1 MNNLRNIPAPAKLN
15 LFLHVVGQRDDGY
28 HLLETFFDLIDWN
41 DTLSFDLRGDGA
53 LVLATPLP
61 GVPPQI
67 DLCVQ
72 AAAQLAQ
79 YARSRERDV
88 PGVTISVDKHLPI
101 GGGIGGGSSDAA
113 TTLLAL
119 NRLWNLNFPRATLA
133 KIGLTL
139 GADVPIF
146 IQGLPSWASGIGE
159 KLEPTKLWP
168 GLFYV
173 VLVPDTQVP
182 TSAIFSAPELTRDTK
197 PLRIEGSL
205 FEDSLLLENMQSEKS
220 RNGIKKAIKNQNESD
235 NKSTGKLEAEAL
247 GVTTKLPKF
256 TNVANGNADN
266 GNVANG
272 KIANGN
278 APHTMGGVSGFGS
291 SGLMLNSAQ
300 VMKFSAL
307 KNDLQAV
314 AVTRFPKVAGA
325 LAALKSA
332 SAGHH
337 STNMVVPPR
346 MTGSGACV
354 FAGFSSEETAQ
365 AVAEKVALVAEA
377 NTFIK
382 VARSLKQHPLREWSF
397 SA

>member
-41 DTLSFDLRGDGA
+41 DTISFDLRSDGA
-53 LVLATPLP
+53 LVLANPLP

-72 AAAQLAQ
+72 AAAHLAQ
-79 YARSRERDV
+79 YARGRERDV
-88 PGVTISVDKHLPI
+88 PGVTISVDKQLPI

-133 KIGLTL
+133 KIGLGL
-139 GADVPIF
+139 GADVPVF

-168 GLFYV
+168 PLYYV

-182 TSAIFSAPELTRDTK
+182 TSAIFSAPELTRNTK
-197 PLRIEGSL
+197 SLRIEGSL
-205 FEDSLLLENMQSEKS
+205 FEESLLLETMQLPTLKS
-220 RNGIKKAIKNQNESD
+220 RAQ
-235 NKSTGKLEAEAL
+235 
-247 GVTTKLPKF
+247 
-256 TNVANGNADN
+256 NGNPAVKVAPSKTDSKSVLVTN
-266 GNVANG
+266 TGFSTRIGVSKGINKGISEGTSKSASGGANAKVTAEGGLSLAAGNVE
-272 KIANGN
+272 
-278 APHTMGGVSGFGS
+278 V
-291 SGLMLNSAQ
+291 
-300 VMKFSAL
+300 VKFLAL
-307 KNDLQAV
+307 KNDLQSV

-325 LAALKSA
+325 LTVLKAA

-337 STNMVVPPR
+337 SANMVVPPR

-354 FAGFSSEETAQ
+354 FAGFSSEETAL
-365 AVAEKVALVAEA
+365 AVAEKATLAAEA

-382 VARSLKQHPLREWSF
+382 VAKSLKQHPLREWSF
-397 SA
+397 SV

>member
-15 LFLHVVGQRDDGY
+15 LFLHVVGQREDGY

-53 LVLATPLP
+53 LVLANPLP

-72 AAAQLAQ
+72 AAAHLAQ

-88 PGVTISVDKHLPI
+88 PGVTISVDKQLPI

-133 KIGLTL
+133 KIGLAL

-197 PLRIEGSL
+197 SLRIEGSL
-205 FEDSLLLENMQSEKS
+205 FEESLLLENMRSEKIRGS
-220 RNGIKKAIKNQNESD
+220 KNSKEIDKKSV
-235 NKSTGKLEAEAL
+235 L
-247 GVTTKLPKF
+247 GVSDTAATAKKSI
-256 TNVANGNADN
+256 VEIVGNAGTLITN
-266 GNVANG
+266 G
-272 KIANGN
+272 
-278 APHTMGGVSGFGS
+278 
-291 SGLMLNSAQ
+291 AQ
-300 VMKFSAL
+300 VVKFSAL
-307 KNDLQAV
+307 RNDLQAV
-314 AVTRFPKVAGA
+314 AVTRFPKVAGS
-325 LAALKSA
+325 LAVLKAA

-354 FAGFSSEETAQ
+354 FAGFSSEETAL
-365 AVAEKVALVAEA
+365 AVAEKASQSAEA

-382 VARSLKQHPLREWSF
+382 VARSLRHHPLREWSF
-397 SA
+397 SV

>member
-41 DTLSFDLRGDGA
+41 DTISFDLRSDGA
-53 LVLATPLP
+53 LVLANPLP

-72 AAAQLAQ
+72 AAAHLAQ
-79 YARSRERDV
+79 YARGRERDV
-88 PGVTISVDKHLPI
+88 PGVTISVDKQLPI

-133 KIGLTL
+133 KIGLGL
-139 GADVPIF
+139 GADVPVF

-168 GLFYV
+168 GLYYV

-182 TSAIFSAPELTRDTK
+182 TSAIFSAPELTRNTK

-205 FEDSLLLENMQSEKS
+205 FEESLLLENMQSPSEKARGLKVKIES
-220 RNGIKKAIKNQNESD
+220 KAFSKTD
-235 NKSTGKLEAEAL
+235 LKSVLMKSVLMASSEVPPVGAS
-247 GVTTKLPKF
+247 
-256 TNVANGNADN
+256 NA
-266 GNVANG
+266 V
-272 KIANGN
+272 
-278 APHTMGGVSGFGS
+278 V
-291 SGLMLNSAQ
+291 NSAQ
-300 VMKFSAL
+300 VVKFLAL
-307 KNDLQAV
+307 RNDLQSV

-325 LAALKSA
+325 LAVLKAA

-337 STNMVVPPR
+337 SANMVVPPR

-354 FAGFSSEETAQ
+354 FAGFSSEETAI
-365 AVAEKVALVAEA
+365 AVAEKATLAAEA

-397 SA
+397 SV

>member
-41 DTLSFDLRGDGA
+41 DTLSFDLRSDGA
-53 LVLATPLP
+53 LVLANPLP

-72 AAAQLAQ
+72 AAAHLAQ
-79 YARSRERDV
+79 YARGRERDV
-88 PGVTISVDKHLPI
+88 PGVTISVDKQLPI

-133 KIGLTL
+133 KIGLGL
-139 GADVPIF
+139 GADVPVF

-173 VLVPDTQVP
+173 VMVPDTQVP
-182 TSAIFSAPELTRDTK
+182 TSAIFSAPELTRNTK

-205 FEDSLLLENMQSEKS
+205 FEESLLLENMQSEKARMS
-220 RNGIKKAIKNQNESD
+220 KSKATSKVVMQS
-235 NKSTGKLEAEAL
+235 KSVLVENSSASILETPELA
-247 GVTTKLPKF
+247 TS
-256 TNVANGNADN
+256 N
-266 GNVANG
+266 
-272 KIANGN
+272 
-278 APHTMGGVSGFGS
+278 
-291 SGLMLNSAQ
+291 AQ
-300 VMKFSAL
+300 VVKFLAL

-325 LAALKSA
+325 LAVLKAA

-337 STNMVVPPR
+337 SANMVVPPR

-354 FAGFSSEETAQ
+354 FAGFSSEETAL
-365 AVAEKVALVAEA
+365 AVAEKATLAAEA

-382 VARSLKQHPLREWSF
+382 VAKSLKQHPLREWSF
-397 SA
+397 SV

>member
-53 LVLATPLP
+53 LVLANPLP

-72 AAAQLAQ
+72 AAAHLAQ

-88 PGVTISVDKHLPI
+88 PGVTISVDKQLPI

-133 KIGLTL
+133 KIGLAL
-139 GADVPIF
+139 GADVPVF

-197 PLRIEGSL
+197 SLRIEGSL
-205 FEDSLLLENMQSEKS
+205 FEDSLLLENMQSERTRGSKNS
-220 RNGIKKAIKNQNESD
+220 KKIDLIGLRNSVEVKV
-235 NKSTGKLEAEAL
+235 AEAVAVAAEKATATAENTF
-247 GVTTKLPKF
+247 VT
-256 TNVANGNADN
+256 
-266 GNVANG
+266 
-272 KIANGN
+272 
-278 APHTMGGVSGFGS
+278 
-291 SGLMLNSAQ
+291 SAQ
-300 VMKFSAL
+300 VVKFSAL
-307 KNDLQAV
+307 RNDLQSV

-325 LAALKSA
+325 LAVLKAA

-337 STNMVVPPR
+337 SAMMVVPPR

-354 FAGFSSEETAQ
+354 FAGFSSEETAL
-365 AVAEKVALVAEA
+365 AVAEKASQNAEA

-382 VARSLKQHPLREWSF
+382 VARSLRQHPLREWSF
-397 SA
+397 SV

>member
-28 HLLETFFDLIDWN
+28 HLLETFFDIIDWN
-41 DTLSFDLRGDGA
+41 DTISFDLRTDGA
-53 LVLATPLP
+53 LVLANPLP

-72 AAAQLAQ
+72 AAAHLAQ
-79 YARSRERDV
+79 YARTRERDV
-88 PGVTISVDKHLPI
+88 PGVTISVDKQLPI

-133 KIGLTL
+133 KIGLSL
-139 GADVPIF
+139 GADVPVF

-168 GLFYV
+168 GLYYV

-182 TSAIFSAPELTRDTK
+182 TSAIFSAPELTRNTK
-197 PLRIEGSL
+197 SLRIEGSL
-205 FEDSLLLENMQSEKS
+205 FEESLLLENMQSPRSKLGLRSDKS
-220 RNGIKKAIKNQNESD
+220 KAISKTDLKLGLAEDVDAAAFGRVVQ
-235 NKSTGKLEAEAL
+235 KAGSTTSE
-247 GVTTKLPKF
+247 
-256 TNVANGNADN
+256 
-266 GNVANG
+266 
-272 KIANGN
+272 
-278 APHTMGGVSGFGS
+278 
-291 SGLMLNSAQ
+291 LNNAQ
-300 VMKFSAL
+300 VVKFSAL
-307 KNDLQAV
+307 KNDLQSV

-325 LAALKSA
+325 LAALKGA

-337 STNMVVPPR
+337 SANMVVPPR

-354 FAGFSSEETAQ
+354 FAGFSSEETAL
-365 AVAEKVALVAEA
+365 AVAEKATLAVEA

-397 SA
+397 SI

>member
-53 LVLATPLP
+53 IVLANPLP

-72 AAAQLAQ
+72 AAAHLAQ

-88 PGVTISVDKHLPI
+88 PGVTISVDKQLPI

-133 KIGLTL
+133 KIGLAL

-205 FEDSLLLENMQSEKS
+205 FEEFLLLENMRSEKIRGS
-220 RNGIKKAIKNQNESD
+220 KNSKGTEKKSM
-235 NKSTGKLEAEAL
+235 LEATEIAKAADKATIEVPGAL
-247 GVTTKLPKF
+247 V
-256 TNVANGNADN
+256 N
-266 GNVANG
+266 
-272 KIANGN
+272 
-278 APHTMGGVSGFGS
+278 
-291 SGLMLNSAQ
+291 AQ

-307 KNDLQAV
+307 RNDLQAV
-314 AVTRFPKVAGA
+314 AVTRFPKVAGS
-325 LAALKSA
+325 LAVLKVA

-337 STNMVVPPR
+337 SANMVVPPR

-354 FAGFSSEETAQ
+354 FAGFSSEETAL
-365 AVAEKVALVAEA
+365 AVAEKASQNAEA

-382 VARSLKQHPLREWSF
+382 VARSLRQHPLREWSF
-397 SA
+397 SV

>member
-41 DTLSFDLRGDGA
+41 DTISFDLRSDGA
-53 LVLATPLP
+53 LVLANPLP

-72 AAAQLAQ
+72 AAAHLAQ

-88 PGVTISVDKHLPI
+88 PGVTISVDKQLPI

-133 KIGLTL
+133 KIGLGL
-139 GADVPIF
+139 GADVPVF

-182 TSAIFSAPELTRDTK
+182 TSAIFSAPELTRNTK
-197 PLRIEGSL
+197 TLRIEGSL
-205 FEDSLLLENMQSEKS
+205 FEESLLLETMQLPSSKS
-220 RNGIKKAIKNQNESD
+220 RGLSGKTSVNVGSTTADSSKIDS
-235 NKSTGKLEAEAL
+235 KSVL
-247 GVTTKLPKF
+247 
-256 TNVANGNADN
+256 VASE
-266 GNVANG
+266 
-272 KIANGN
+272 
-278 APHTMGGVSGFGS
+278 GVSGVGS
-291 SGLMLNSAQ
+291 PNLATSNAQ
-300 VMKFSAL
+300 VVKFLAL
-307 KNDLQAV
+307 KNDLQSV

-325 LAALKSA
+325 LTVLKAA

-337 STNMVVPPR
+337 SANMVVPPR

-354 FAGFSSEETAQ
+354 FAGFSSEETAV
-365 AVAEKVALVAEA
+365 AVAEKATLAAEA

-397 SA
+397 SV

>member
-41 DTLSFDLRGDGA
+41 DTISFDLRSDGA
-53 LVLATPLP
+53 LVLANPLP

-72 AAAQLAQ
+72 AAAHLAQ
-79 YARSRERDV
+79 YARGRERDV
-88 PGVTISVDKHLPI
+88 PGVTISVDKQLPI

-133 KIGLTL
+133 KIGLGL
-139 GADVPIF
+139 GADVPVF

-168 GLFYV
+168 GLYYV

-182 TSAIFSAPELTRDTK
+182 TSAIFSAPELTRNTK

-205 FEDSLLLENMQSEKS
+205 FEESLLLENMQSPSEKA
-220 RNGIKKAIKNQNESD
+220 RGLK
-235 NKSTGKLEAEAL
+235 NKSESKVSSKIDSKSVLMASSEVISV
-247 GVTTKLPKF
+247 GVP
-256 TNVANGNADN
+256 NA
-266 GNVANG
+266 A
-272 KIANGN
+272 
-278 APHTMGGVSGFGS
+278 M
-291 SGLMLNSAQ
+291 NSAQ
-300 VMKFSAL
+300 VVKFLAL
-307 KNDLQAV
+307 RNDLQSV

-325 LAALKSA
+325 LAVLKAA
-332 SAGHH
+332 SAGYH
-337 STNMVVPPR
+337 SANMVVPPR

-354 FAGFSSEETAQ
+354 FAGFSSEETAI
-365 AVAEKVALVAEA
+365 AVAEKATSAAEA

-397 SA
+397 SV

>member
-53 LVLATPLP
+53 LVLANPLP

-72 AAAQLAQ
+72 AAAHLAQ

-88 PGVTISVDKHLPI
+88 PGVTISVDKQLPI

-133 KIGLTL
+133 KIGLAL

-197 PLRIEGSL
+197 SLRIEGSL
-205 FEDSLLLENMQSEKS
+205 FEESLLLENMRSEKIRGS
-220 RNGIKKAIKNQNESD
+220 KNSKGIEKKSM
-235 NKSTGKLEAEAL
+235 LEMSETATEIS
-247 GVTTKLPKF
+247 
-256 TNVANGNADN
+256 
-266 GNVANG
+266 
-272 KIANGN
+272 KIAKQTK
-278 APHTMGGVSGFGS
+278 AAEKATVEVSGALTG
-291 SGLMLNSAQ
+291 AQ

-307 KNDLQAV
+307 RNDLQAV
-314 AVTRFPKVAGA
+314 AVTRFPKVAGS
-325 LAALKSA
+325 LAVLKVA

-337 STNMVVPPR
+337 SANMVVPPR

-354 FAGFSSEETAQ
+354 FAGFSSEETAL
-365 AVAEKVALVAEA
+365 AVAEKASQSAEA

-382 VARSLKQHPLREWSF
+382 VARSLRQHPLREWSF
-397 SA
+397 SV

>member
-41 DTLSFDLRGDGA
+41 DTISFDLRSDGA
-53 LVLATPLP
+53 LVLANPLP

-72 AAAQLAQ
+72 AAAHLAQ

-88 PGVTISVDKHLPI
+88 PGVTISVDKQLPI

-133 KIGLTL
+133 KIGLGL
-139 GADVPIF
+139 GADVPVF

-182 TSAIFSAPELTRDTK
+182 TSAIFSASELTRNTK

-205 FEDSLLLENMQSEKS
+205 FEESLLLETMQLPAIKS
-220 RNGIKKAIKNQNESD
+220 RVLNG
-235 NKSTGKLEAEAL
+235 KSTVKIEPSKTDSKSVLVATEGSLNMRSPNL
-247 GVTTKLPKF
+247 VTS
-256 TNVANGNADN
+256 N
-266 GNVANG
+266 
-272 KIANGN
+272 
-278 APHTMGGVSGFGS
+278 
-291 SGLMLNSAQ
+291 AQ
-300 VMKFSAL
+300 VVKFLAL
-307 KNDLQAV
+307 KNDLQSV

-325 LAALKSA
+325 LTVLKAA

-337 STNMVVPPR
+337 SANMVVPPR

-354 FAGFSSEETAQ
+354 FAGFSSEDTAL
-365 AVAEKVALVAEA
+365 AVAEKATLAAEA

-397 SA
+397 SV

>member
-41 DTLSFDLRGDGA
+41 DTISFDLRSDGA
-53 LVLATPLP
+53 LVLANPLP

-72 AAAQLAQ
+72 AAAHLAQ
-79 YARSRERDV
+79 YARGRERDV
-88 PGVTISVDKHLPI
+88 PGVTISVDKQLPI

-133 KIGLTL
+133 KIGLGL
-139 GADVPIF
+139 GADVPVF

-168 GLFYV
+168 GLYYV

-182 TSAIFSAPELTRDTK
+182 TSAIFSAPELTRNTK

-205 FEDSLLLENMQSEKS
+205 FEESLLLETMQLPAVKS
-220 RNGIKKAIKNQNESD
+220 RMASGKASVKIDSSKIDS
-235 NKSTGKLEAEAL
+235 KSVL
-247 GVTTKLPKF
+247 
-256 TNVANGNADN
+256 VANAGALD
-266 GNVANG
+266 A
-272 KIANGN
+272 
-278 APHTMGGVSGFGS
+278 GVLKSATS
-291 SGLMLNSAQ
+291 NAQ
-300 VMKFSAL
+300 VIKFLAL
-307 KNDLQAV
+307 KNDLQSV

-325 LAALKSA
+325 LTVLKAA

-337 STNMVVPPR
+337 SANMVVPPR

-354 FAGFSSEETAQ
+354 FAGFSSEETAL
-365 AVAEKVALVAEA
+365 AVAEKATLAAEA

-397 SA
+397 SV

>member
-41 DTLSFDLRGDGA
+41 DTLSFDLRSDGA
-53 LVLATPLP
+53 LVLANPLP

-72 AAAQLAQ
+72 AAAHLAQ
-79 YARSRERDV
+79 YARGRERDV
-88 PGVTISVDKHLPI
+88 PGVTISVDKQLPI

-133 KIGLTL
+133 KIGLGL
-139 GADVPIF
+139 GADVPVF

-173 VLVPDTQVP
+173 VMVPDTQVP
-182 TSAIFSAPELTRDTK
+182 TSAIFSAPELTRNTK

-205 FEDSLLLENMQSEKS
+205 FEESLLLENMLPEKARMSKSKATSKVVMQSKS
-220 RNGIKKAIKNQNESD
+220 VLVENSSASI
-235 NKSTGKLEAEAL
+235 LETPELA
-247 GVTTKLPKF
+247 TS
-256 TNVANGNADN
+256 N
-266 GNVANG
+266 
-272 KIANGN
+272 
-278 APHTMGGVSGFGS
+278 
-291 SGLMLNSAQ
+291 AQ
-300 VMKFSAL
+300 VVKFLAL

-325 LAALKSA
+325 LAVLKAA

-337 STNMVVPPR
+337 SANMVVPPR

-354 FAGFSSEETAQ
+354 FAGFSSEETAL
-365 AVAEKVALVAEA
+365 AVAEKATLAAEA

-382 VARSLKQHPLREWSF
+382 VAKSLKQHPLREWSF
-397 SA
+397 SV

>member
-41 DTLSFDLRGDGA
+41 DTISFDLRSDGA
-53 LVLATPLP
+53 LVLANPLP

-72 AAAQLAQ
+72 AAAHLAQ

-88 PGVTISVDKHLPI
+88 PGVTISVDKQLPI

-133 KIGLTL
+133 KIGLAL
-139 GADVPIF
+139 GADVPVF

-168 GLFYV
+168 SLYYV

-182 TSAIFSAPELTRDTK
+182 TSAIFSAPELTRSTK
-197 PLRIEGSL
+197 SLRIEGSL
-205 FEDSLLLENMQSEKS
+205 FEESLLLENMQLPAGKVRVLKS
-220 RNGIKKAIKNQNESD
+220 KAAVDSLKTESKSVLVAGPGAQN
-235 NKSTGKLEAEAL
+235 L
-247 GVTTKLPKF
+247 G
-256 TNVANGNADN
+256 D
-266 GNVANG
+266 
-272 KIANGN
+272 
-278 APHTMGGVSGFGS
+278 S
-291 SGLMLNSAQ
+291 SSATSNAQ
-300 VMKFSAL
+300 VVKFLAL
-307 KNDLQAV
+307 KNDLQSV

-325 LAALKSA
+325 LAVLKAA

-337 STNMVVPPR
+337 SANMVVPPR

-354 FAGFSSEETAQ
+354 FAGFSTEETAL
-365 AVAEKVALVAEA
+365 AVAEKATLAAEA

-382 VARSLKQHPLREWSF
+382 VAKSLKQHPLREWSF
-397 SA
+397 SV

>member
-41 DTLSFDLRGDGA
+41 DTISFDLRSDGA
-53 LVLATPLP
+53 LVLANPLP

-72 AAAQLAQ
+72 AAAHLAQ

-88 PGVTISVDKHLPI
+88 PGVTISVDKQLPI

-133 KIGLTL
+133 KIGLGL
-139 GADVPIF
+139 GADVPVF

-182 TSAIFSAPELTRDTK
+182 TSAIFSAPELTRNTK

-205 FEDSLLLENMQSEKS
+205 FEESLLLETMQLPSSKSRGLAGKLDGKLSEKLGEKLS
-220 RNGIKKAIKNQNESD
+220 EKTPANIDSSKTD
-235 NKSTGKLEAEAL
+235 TKSVLVANAGTPNL
-247 GVTTKLPKF
+247 GVS
-256 TNVANGNADN
+256 NSV
-266 GNVANG
+266 
-272 KIANGN
+272 I
-278 APHTMGGVSGFGS
+278 S
-291 SGLMLNSAQ
+291 SAQ
-300 VMKFSAL
+300 VVKFLGL
-307 KNDLQAV
+307 KNDLQSV

-325 LAALKSA
+325 LAVLKAA

-337 STNMVVPPR
+337 SANMVVPPR

-354 FAGFSSEETAQ
+354 FAGFSSQETAL
-365 AVAEKVALVAEA
+365 AVAEKATLAAEA

-397 SA
+397 SV

>member
-41 DTLSFDLRGDGA
+41 DTLSFDLRTDGA
-53 LVLATPLP
+53 LVLANPLP

-72 AAAQLAQ
+72 AAAHLAQ

-88 PGVTISVDKHLPI
+88 PGVTISVDKQLPI

-133 KIGLTL
+133 KIGLGL
-139 GADVPIF
+139 GADVPVF

-182 TSAIFSAPELTRDTK
+182 TSAIFSAPELTRNTK

-205 FEDSLLLENMQSEKS
+205 FEESLLLENMQSEKARAS
-220 RNGIKKAIKNQNESD
+220 KSKGSSKAVNKEVTKEVVKSVLVD
-235 NKSTGKLEAEAL
+235 NSGASSLEALDLA
-247 GVTTKLPKF
+247 TS
-256 TNVANGNADN
+256 N
-266 GNVANG
+266 
-272 KIANGN
+272 
-278 APHTMGGVSGFGS
+278 
-291 SGLMLNSAQ
+291 AQ
-300 VMKFSAL
+300 VVKFLAL
-307 KNDLQAV
+307 KNDLQSV

-325 LAALKSA
+325 LAVLKSA

-337 STNMVVPPR
+337 SANMVVPPR

-354 FAGFSSEETAQ
+354 FAGFSSEETAL
-365 AVAEKVALVAEA
+365 AVAEKATLAAEA

-397 SA
+397 SV

>member
-53 LVLATPLP
+53 LVLANPLP

-72 AAAQLAQ
+72 AAAHLAQ

-88 PGVTISVDKHLPI
+88 PGVTISVDKQLPI

-133 KIGLTL
+133 KIGLAL

-182 TSAIFSAPELTRDTK
+182 TSAIFSASELTRDTK
-197 PLRIEGSL
+197 SLRIEGSL
-205 FEDSLLLENMQSEKS
+205 FEESLLLENMRSEKS
-220 RNGIKKAIKNQNESD
+220 RASKSSKEIDKKSVSVLAMKEIVGMS
-235 NKSTGKLEAEAL
+235 
-247 GVTTKLPKF
+247 GVSEISATSMTKLGS
-256 TNVANGNADN
+256 NSG
-266 GNVANG
+266 
-272 KIANGN
+272 
-278 APHTMGGVSGFGS
+278 SGFGS
-291 SGLMLNSAQ
+291 NSAQ
-300 VMKFSAL
+300 VVKFSAL

-314 AVTRFPKVAGA
+314 AVTRFPKVASS
-325 LAALKSA
+325 LAVLKTA

-354 FAGFSSEETAQ
+354 FAGFSSEETAL
-365 AVAEKVALVAEA
+365 AVAEKASQSAEA

-382 VARSLKQHPLREWSF
+382 VARSLRQHPLREWSF
-397 SA
+397 SV

>member
-41 DTLSFDLRGDGA
+41 DTISFDLRSDGA
-53 LVLATPLP
+53 LVLANPLP

-72 AAAQLAQ
+72 AAAHLAQ
-79 YARSRERDV
+79 YARGRERDV
-88 PGVTISVDKHLPI
+88 PGVTISVDKQLPI

-133 KIGLTL
+133 KIGLGL
-139 GADVPIF
+139 GADVPVF

-168 GLFYV
+168 GLYYV

-182 TSAIFSAPELTRDTK
+182 TSAIFSAPELTRNTK

-205 FEDSLLLENMQSEKS
+205 FEESLLLENMQLPSEKA
-220 RNGIKKAIKNQNESD
+220 RALKVIKDMKNKASSKTDS
-235 NKSTGKLEAEAL
+235 KSVL
-247 GVTTKLPKF
+247 
-256 TNVANGNADN
+256 
-266 GNVANG
+266 
-272 KIANGN
+272 IANSEVPNTG
-278 APHTMGGVSGFGS
+278 AQS
-291 SGLMLNSAQ
+291 SAVGSAQ
-300 VMKFSAL
+300 VMKFVAL
-307 KNDLQAV
+307 KNDLQSV

-325 LAALKSA
+325 LAVLKTA

-337 STNMVVPPR
+337 SANMVVPPR

-354 FAGFSSEETAQ
+354 FAGFSSEETAI
-365 AVAEKVALVAEA
+365 AVAEKVTLAAEA
-377 NTFIK
+377 NTFVK

-397 SA
+397 SV

>member
-41 DTLSFDLRGDGA
+41 DTLSFDLRTDGA
-53 LVLATPLP
+53 LVLANPLP

-72 AAAQLAQ
+72 AAAHLAQ

-88 PGVTISVDKHLPI
+88 PGVTISVDKQLPI

-119 NRLWNLNFPRATLA
+119 NRLWNLNFPRATLS
-133 KIGLTL
+133 KIGLAL
-139 GADVPIF
+139 GADVPVF

-168 GLFYV
+168 ALYYV

-182 TSAIFSAPELTRDTK
+182 TSAIFSAPELTRNTK

-205 FEDSLLLENMQSEKS
+205 FEESLLLENMQALKLKTGARVGKS
-220 RNGIKKAIKNQNESD
+220 GD
-235 NKSTGKLEAEAL
+235 KSKIDSKDLDSKDL
-247 GVTTKLPKF
+247 GSKDLGSKSVSML
-256 TNVANGNADN
+256 VANVDGSNAQSKVD
-266 GNVANG
+266 AA
-272 KIANGN
+272 IS
-278 APHTMGGVSGFGS
+278 T
-291 SGLMLNSAQ
+291 LNNAQ
-300 VMKFSAL
+300 VAQVVRFSAL
-307 KNDLQAV
+307 KNDLQSV

-325 LAALKSA
+325 LAVLKTA

-337 STNMVVPPR
+337 SANMVVPPR

-354 FAGFSSEETAQ
+354 FAGFSSEETAL
-365 AVAEKVALVAEA
+365 AVAEKATLAAEA

-382 VARSLKQHPLREWSF
+382 VAKSLKQHPLREWSF
-397 SA
+397 SV